1 MSDIVDQAT
10 RSRMMARIRGRD
22 TKPELAM
29 RKALHARGLRYR
41 LHYKGLPGRPD
52 LVFPKFQAVVFVHGC
67 FWHRH
72 EGCRFTTTPATRP
85 EFWAQKFEQNVL
97 RDHRAIAN
105 LEQSGWRTAIVW
117 ECAIK
122 EYGGEQISDRISQ
135 WLAEDHGSLVVPD
148 SHPEPKARP

>member
-1 MSDIVDQAT
+1 
-10 RSRMMARIRGRD
+10 MARIRGRD

>member
-1 MSDIVDQAT
+1 MADVVDQAT
-10 RSRMMARIRGRD
+10 RSRIMAGIQGRN
-22 TKPELAM
+22 TKPELVL

-52 LVFPKFQAVVFVHGC
+52 LVFPKFRAVVFVHGC

-97 RDHRAIAN
+97 RDQRTLAA
-105 LEQSGWRTAIVW
+105 LEQSGWRTAVVW

-122 EYGGEQISDRISQ
+122 EYGGEQVGDKISE
-135 WLAEDHGSLVVPD
+135 WLAEGHGSLVVPD
-148 SHPEPKARP
+148 

>member
-1 MSDIVDQAT
+1 MADVVDQAT
-10 RSRMMARIRGRD
+10 RSRMMAGIQGRN
-22 TKPELAM
+22 TKPEVVL

-52 LVFPKFQAVVFVHGC
+52 LVFPKFRAVVFVHGS

-97 RDHRAIAN
+97 RDQRTLAA
-105 LEQSGWRTAIVW
+105 LDQSGWRTAIVW

-122 EYGGEQISDRISQ
+122 EYGGEWVGDRIGE
-135 WLAEDHGSLVVPD
+135 WLTEGHMPLAI
-148 SHPEPKARP
+148 PE